1 MVSLCILRRRYNS
14 HLTERNLA
22 ADFFEEAVSMF
33 WEIEMYIGI
42 MFAFSAMLNATSVL
56 ASNEQAARSVQVG
69 KAVASS
75 RA

>member
-1 MVSLCILRRRYNS
+1 
-14 HLTERNLA
+14 
-22 ADFFEEAVSMF
+22 MF
-33 WEIEMYIGI
+33 WEKEMNIGI

-56 ASNEQAARSVQVG
+56 ASNAQAARSVQVG